1 MPKHL
6 FWMSSAL
13 AIPLVILTVTA
24 FAHSGATG
32 IVKVR
37 MDAMKAMG
45 KDMKALSFMANGRR
59 RFRPDRVR
67 ASASRLAR
75 LGQDM
80 PKQFPEGSI
89 HGPSEALPAIWRDWS
104 SFASL
109 ARKMIEHAN
118 ALNGVAADQL
128 STARPIIE
136 KIGATCSACHKKFRK
151 ES

>member
-1 MPKHL
+1 MPRQL

-13 AIPLVILTVTA
+13 AIPLAVLTVSA
-24 FAHSGATG
+24 LAHSGATG

-37 MDAMKAMG
+37 MDAMKVMG
-45 KDMKALSFMANGRR
+45 KDMKALSFMANGRH

-67 ASASRLAR
+67 AAALRLAR

-80 PKQFPEGSI
+80 TKQFPEGSI
-89 HGPSEALPAIWRDWS
+89 HGPSEALPAIWQDWP
-104 SFASL
+104 SFERL
-109 ARKMIEHAN
+109 AREMVEHAN
-118 ALNGVAADQL
+118 ALNGVPADRV
-128 STARPIIE
+128 STARPLIE